1 MTQSLSEH
9 GRAFVPQQGQAC
21 TLGEVF
27 SRRAA
32 AGSCEPFALFSA
44 SPSLTAGELLTLA
57 DRLAARLQ
65 REFPGKSGLKV
76 ALVMPTGENLLASLV
91 ACWRLGA
98 MACPLETGIQPK
110 RFVACL
116 RQFEPDVVLFAPHL
130 DGLANLAAA
139 CQEEGWAAIEYGSR
153 QEAPESPPEL
163 PQVGPADPALC
174 IFTSGSTGL
183 PKGVVLSHQALLAG
197 ADNVLAA
204 TGIRPSDRALC
215 VLPLSHLNGLVTT
228 FLSPLAS
235 GGSVVFLQGA
245 FSPREVLSLID
256 RFGCTWLSAVPTQY
270 TLLTRPPL
278 PRSEFSLA
286 TLRFCRSASAPLST
300 RVLAA
305 FEAHYGVPVIESM
318 GMTETAGQIFS
329 NPLPPGVRKS
339 GSIGRPVGFSVRLV
353 DAAGEVCPEGVV
365 GEIEIRGPALMSGYM
380 NAAEETAKAC
390 NGPWLKSGDL
400 AERDAEGYYFI
411 RGRKKEI
418 AIFSGLNISLRFLDT
433 AIEAAAEVP
442 VAVCAAEENDLFGE
456 VVVVYA
462 EADPSLREADAAAWG
477 RRLCDVV
484 LPFLP
489 SPQALR
495 EVRFVAR
502 LPRSAVG
509 KPLKGLLVQCPV
521 LSRTSRPL
529 PHDARGLLA
538 EVLHLSPEEVDDQM
552 GLGLTQG
559 WDSLTHFM
567 LLLAVE
573 DVLRRRL
580 EAEEILAMTTFA
592 GLASLLSPAAPA
604 EKAAPPA
611 SAAAGADAL
620 RAREDLTSLMAWNLT
635 LPSQDNG
642 SGLRESARARRA
654 SAPLTLSGLTET
666 LRQAG
671 LEAGDVLLLHSDV
684 AALGPTEAGFD
695 RETVLAFYLKAFM
708 TVLTEKGTL
717 CACTSFEDYGRYA
730 VPFVRETSPSRL
742 GAFSEYLRTRPG
754 TVRSTHPIVSVA
766 AYGAR
771 AEELCGSPHYD
782 GFGYDSPWGRLHRAN
797 AKIMSIGMGDY
808 PETGLT
814 FLHYIEHSYGVPYQ
828 YTKIYSTPVYA
839 DGRQLDGPFT
849 MSVRYLDFG
858 VTYDNRKFQK
868 LLLDKGLGREAQV
881 GRNSLFSTTCEA
893 MMSEAIACLR
903 TDRYYFL
910 ASPPRF
916 RPGVIPMDGGTGK
929 LTREYDKGE

>member
-1 MTQSLSEH
+1 LTVGDL
-9 GRAFVPQQGQAC
+9 
-21 TLGEVF
+21 LK
-27 SRRAA
+27 
-32 AGSCEPFALFSA
+32 AG
-44 SPSLTAGELLTLA
+44 
-57 DRLAARLQ
+57 DRIAARLQ
-65 REFPGKSGLKV
+65 RAFPGKSGLKV
-76 ALVMPTGENLLASLV
+76 AMVMPTGENLLASMV

-98 MACPLETGIQPK
+98 MACPLDIGIQPK
-110 RFVACL
+110 RFIACL
-116 RQFEPDVVLFAPHL
+116 TQFEPDVVLFAPHL
-130 DGLANLAAA
+130 DGLADLTAA
-139 CQEEGWAAIEYGSR
+139 CQGEGWPAIEYECCR
-153 QEAPESPPEL
+153 EAPDYAPGL
-163 PQVGPADPALC
+163 PQVNPSDPALC

-183 PKGVVLSHQALLAG
+183 PKGVILSHKALLAG
-197 ADNVLAA
+197 VDNVMAA

-256 RFGCTWLSAVPTQY
+256 RFSCTWLSAVPTQIS
-270 TLLTRPPL
+270 LLTRPPL
-278 PRSEFSLA
+278 PRSEFSLE
-286 TLRFCRSASAPLST
+286 TLRFCRSASAPLSA

-329 NPLPPGVRKS
+329 NALPPGVRKP
-339 GSIGRPVGFSVRLV
+339 GSIGCPVGFSARLI
-353 DAAGEVCPEGVV
+353 DDTGAICPDGVV
-365 GEIEIRGPALMSGYM
+365 GEIEVCGPALMSGYV
-380 NAAEETAKAC
+380 NAAEETAKAY

-400 AERDAEGYYFI
+400 AERDAQGYYFI

-433 AIEAAAEVP
+433 VIEALENVP
-442 VAVCAAEENDLFGE
+442 PAVCLAEENDLFGE
-456 VVVVYA
+456 VIVIYA
-462 EADPSLREADAAAWG
+462 ENDPSATEADVAAWNK
-477 RRLCDVV
+477 RYCDAV

-495 EVRFVAR
+495 EVRFIAS

-521 LSRTSRPL
+521 LSHASRPL

-538 EVLHLSPEEVDDQM
+538 EVLHISPEEVHDKM
-552 GLGLTQG
+552 GLGLTHG

-573 DVLRRRL
+573 DVLQRRL
-580 EAEEILAMTTFA
+580 EAEEILALTTFA
-592 GLASLLSPAAPA
+592 GLASLLSATAPLK
-604 EKAAPPA
+604 KAAPPV
-611 SAAAGADAL
+611 SVAAGTEDL
-620 RAREDLTSLMAWNLT
+620 RAREDLTALMAWNLT
-635 LPSQDNG
+635 LPSEDDG
-642 SGLRESARARRA
+642 FALRESARPRRVC
-654 SAPLTLSGLTET
+654 APLTFSGLTAT

-671 LEAGDVLLLHSDV
+671 ISAGDVLLLHSDV
-684 AALGPTEAGFD
+684 AALGPTEGGFD
-695 RETVLAFYLKAFM
+695 REAVLAFYLKAFM

-717 CACTSFEDYGRYA
+717 CVCTSFEDYGRYG
-730 VPFVRETSPSRL
+730 VPFVREASPSRL

-754 TVRSTHPIVSVA
+754 TVRSSHPIVSVA
-766 AYGAR
+766 AHGAR
-771 AEELCGSPHYD
+771 AEELCGGPHYD

-797 AKIMSIGMGDY
+797 AKIMSIGMADY

-814 FLHYIEHSYGVPYQ
+814 FLHYIEHCYGVPYQ
-828 YTKIYSTPVYA
+828 YTKIYSTPVYSN
-839 DGRQLDGPFT
+839 GQQIDGPFT

-858 VTYDNRKFQK
+858 VAYDNKKFQK
-868 LLLDKGLGREAQV
+868 LLLDKGRGREFQV
-881 GRNSLFSTTCEA
+881 GQSSLFCTTCDA
-893 MMSEAIACLR
+893 MMSEAIDCLR
-903 TDRYYFL
+903 ADRYYFL